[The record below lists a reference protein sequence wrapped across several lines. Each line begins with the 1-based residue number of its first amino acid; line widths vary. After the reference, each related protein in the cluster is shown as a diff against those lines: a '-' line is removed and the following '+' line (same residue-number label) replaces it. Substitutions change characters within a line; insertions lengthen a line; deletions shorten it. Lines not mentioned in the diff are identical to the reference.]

1 MVHNLDTI
9 LPQPQTTPASPP
21 VWQKKGKQIEARKKA
36 LPATSELPFQ
46 HLTIENCGLI
56 AIDNNCQQLQAP
68 HSLEHLIG

>member
-21 VWQKKGKQIEARKKA
+21 VWQNGLFKKKGGAQKG
-36 LPATSELPFQ
+36 SELQFQ
-46 HLTIENCGLI
+46 HLTIENCGLV
-56 AIDNNCQQLQAP
+56 AINNNYQQVQAP